1 MADEGSKRTVQS
13 SAVPDVSD
21 QNTVQRN
28 AISDDLTI
36 PRKAVHPSSRAS
48 ASKKT
53 AVGTKN
59 NRSASKPTRTKS
71 KKRRSKPS
79 AAQGA
84 SSGKTVGKQRRKQA
98 GVKQLN
104 RTLGQLPIPTL
115 GRWTPLVAISGIV
128 GFTLFLAIGSG
139 LLIGAIRRGDALN
152 PFSDEQQYIIAEP
165 IATPNPEFEVETLP
179 MWQGNDRVTVLLLGA
194 DSRAGEDIL
203 QPRTDTIML
212 LQLNPETGQ
221 ASILSI
227 PRDLYVEVPN
237 YGLQRINTA
246 YVFGGGPLAIQTVEY
261 NLGVRVDYYALVRF
275 QVVID
280 LIDEIGGVTV
290 DVPYTINDPTFPDLA
305 YGYDPLYIEA
315 GTQTFN
321 GYDALRYARTRHG
334 DSDYERA
341 RRQQQVILAAKDKVT
356 SLDMLP
362 TLVARAPSLYD
373 SASEN
378 ITTSMTLEQM
388 IQLATSA
395 AEVDPDNIR
404 NCVIDQRYIT
414 GYRTPAGAAV
424 SIPNRDRVGSLVAY
438 VFWFSD
444 EGGC

>member
-1 MADEGSKRTVQS
+1 MVDEHSKRTMQS
-13 SAVPDVSD
+13 AGVPDEKPKQTIKSSSVP
-21 QNTVQRN
+21 
-28 AISDDLTI
+28 DDPTI
-36 PRKAVHPSSRAS
+36 PRKAVRPEQRARAS
-48 ASKKT
+48 QQTTAGVPKRKSSGKKAAPRSK
-53 AVGTKN
+53 
-59 NRSASKPTRTKS
+59 
-71 KKRRSKPS
+71 SKPS
-79 AAQGA
+79 SAKRTMV
-84 SSGKTVGKQRRKQA
+84 SGKKQSPQQRRKKA
-98 GVKQLN
+98 SVKQIN
-104 RTLGQLPIPTL
+104 KSLGKLPIPTL
-115 GRWTPLVAISGIV
+115 GNWTPVVAVSGIV
-128 GFTLFLAIGSG
+128 GFTLLLAIGAG
-139 LLIGAIRRGDALN
+139 LLISAIRSGDALN
-152 PFSDEQQYIIAEP
+152 PFDEEVAIVTAEP

-179 MWQGNDRVTVLLLGA
+179 MWEGADRVTVLLLGA
-194 DSRAGEDIL
+194 DTRAGEQIA
-203 QPRTDTIML
+203 QPRTDTLML

-246 YVFGGGPLAIQTVEY
+246 YVFGGGPLAVQTIEY
-261 NLGVRVDYYALVRF
+261 NLGVRIDYYALVRF

-315 GTQTFN
+315 GTHTFN

-341 RRQQQVILAAKDKVT
+341 RRQQQVILAAKDKIT

-362 TLVARAPSLYD
+362 TLVGRAPALYE

-378 ITTSMTLEQM
+378 ITTDMTLEQM

-395 AEVDPDNIR
+395 AEVDTDNIR
-404 NCVIDQRYIT
+404 NCVIDARYIQ

-424 SIPNRDRVGSLVAY
+424 SIPNRDRIGSLVAY

>member
-1 MADEGSKRTVQS
+1 MNERSKRTVQS
-13 SAVPDVSD
+13 ARVPDENQ
-21 QNTVQRN
+21 QNTVQN
-28 AISDDLTI
+28 KATPDDPTI
-36 PRKAVHPSSRAS
+36 PRQAVRPSSK
-48 ASKKT
+48 ASKKKGSSSKAKQSRKRGSSST
-53 AVGTKN
+53 AK
-59 NRSASKPTRTKS
+59 RTMVSSS
-71 KKRRSKPS
+71 KKANP
-79 AAQGA
+79 
-84 SSGKTVGKQRRKQA
+84 KQRRKQA
-98 GVKQLN
+98 SIKQIN
-104 RTLGQLPIPTL
+104 RSLAKLPIPTF
-115 GRWTPLVAISGIV
+115 GTWTPLVATSGIV
-128 GFTLFLAIGSG
+128 GFTLLLAISAGV
-139 LLIGAIRRGDALN
+139 LISAIRRGDALN
-152 PFSDEQQYIIAEP
+152 PFADENQYVLAEP

-179 MWQGNDRVTVLLLGA
+179 MWQGTDRVTVLLLGA
-194 DSRAGEDIL
+194 DTRAGEQIN
-203 QPRTDTIML
+203 QPRTDTLML

-246 YVFGGGPLAIQTVEY
+246 YVLGGGPLAVQTVEY
-261 NLGVRVDYYALVRF
+261 NLGVRIDYYALVRF

-315 GTQTFN
+315 GTHTFN

-341 RRQQQVILAAKDKVT
+341 RRQQQVLLAAKDKVT

-362 TLVARAPSLYD
+362 TLVSRAPALYE

-378 ITTSMTLEQM
+378 ITTNMSLEQM

-395 AEVDPDNIR
+395 AEIDQENIR
-404 NCVIDQRYIT
+404 NCVIDQRYIQ

-424 SIPNRDRVGSLVAY
+424 SIPDRERIGSLIAY
-438 VFWFSD
+438 AFWFSD
-444 EGGC
+444 EGAC